1 MNRSRVADWLQIG
14 ANIGILIGLLL
25 VGLQIR
31 ETNRTTDTQ
40 FEFEGWT
47 GPMVAHELIIGEHLA
62 ESWTK
67 AAANSDQ
74 ITDQDLMVVS
84 SFLSHEWL
92 HNARMLRVA
101 RAGFD
106 QVGFD
111 GSARKWISYLGNET
125 ALRWWKA
132 QQTGSFL
139 SSNPDLQDEINRL
152 LSALGPEQ
160 ATSQK
165 RRLDSLRISPTH

>member
-1 MNRSRVADWLQIG
+1 MNRSRVTDWLQIG
-14 ANIGILIGLLL
+14 ANVGILIGLLL

-31 ETNRTTDTQ
+31 ETNRTTETQ

-106 QVGFD
+106 
-111 GSARKWISYLGNET
+111 
-125 ALRWWKA
+125 
-132 QQTGSFL
+132 
-139 SSNPDLQDEINRL
+139 
-152 LSALGPEQ
+152 
-160 ATSQK
+160 
-165 RRLDSLRISPTH
+165 